1 MCDNVYLF
9 SLRTWTWQQKDSGWS
24 TRDPSRG
31 EYNTES
37 LLVSEPPHTASSPS
51 LTPLLSLSSLFSS
64 LSHPSSPPPPHFPLS
79 LSISLTPLL
88 LLTLSLSDFSSPTE
102 LYVLLL
108 TDVLVLMEKHE
119 DKYVLRCHNLEKVNG
134 VREELSPVIRLK
146 ECLLRSAAADKG
158 REICMP
164 LATKA
169 SFLQTT
175 VDREIFAVKHF
186 SHFRVI
192 TYNWFSFLGG
202 RTFLLVNTSSLM
214 KLAQMYE
221 FSAEGPQEKKQ

>member
-1 MCDNVYLF
+1 
-9 SLRTWTWQQKDSGWS
+9 
-24 TRDPSRG
+24 
-31 EYNTES
+31 
-37 LLVSEPPHTASSPS
+37 
-51 LTPLLSLSSLFSS
+51 
-64 LSHPSSPPPPHFPLS
+64 
-79 LSISLTPLL
+79 
-88 LLTLSLSDFSSPTE
+88 
-102 LYVLLL
+102 
-108 TDVLVLMEKHE
+108 MEKHE

-164 LATKA
+164 SATKA

-192 TYNWFSFLGG
+192 TYN
-202 RTFLLVNTSSLM
+202 
-214 KLAQMYE
+214 
-221 FSAEGPQEKKQ
+221 